1 MNQTIELLMR
11 HHSVRK
17 YEPRAVSEDV
27 KEQII
32 RCAQMA
38 PTSSYFQAYT
48 IIEIKAPES
57 RKVLAEAAGGQEWVV
72 KAPLVLLFCADLNR
86 GKNLLKVKE
95 QEVFGNVE
103 CYTVAVVDAALA
115 MQKAFVAA
123 QSLGLEGVV
132 VGGIRNDMERIKK
145 VAELPKLVMPLCLL
159 CLGYPAEY
167 PPVKPRL
174 PLELIWKKDRYGR
187 EADRDDVSRYDELV
201 GQYFSE
207 LTNGEDAYTWTERCA
222 HALAMKPR
230 YQVGDFAKEE
240 GFLQK

>member
-17 YEPRAVSEDV
+17 YEARAVPEEV
-27 KEQII
+27 KELIV

-48 IIEIKAPES
+48 IIEIEDTES
-57 RKVLAEAAGGQEWVV
+57 RKVLAEAAGGQEWVI

-86 GKNLLKVKE
+86 GKQLLEVGDP
-95 QEVFGNVE
+95 EVFGNVE

-132 VGGIRNDMERIKK
+132 VGGVRNDMETIKK
-145 VAELPKLVMPLCLL
+145 AAKLPELVMPLCLL
-159 CLGYPAEY
+159 CLGYPAENT
-167 PPVKPRL
+167 PVKPRL
-174 PLELIWKKDRYGR
+174 PLELVWKKDQYGR
-187 EADRDDVSRYDELV
+187 EVDRDDISQYDESV
-201 GQYFSE
+201 GRYFSE
-207 LTNGEDAYTWTERCA
+207 LTDGEDSYTWTERCA
-222 HALAMKPR
+222 HALEMKPR
-230 YQVGDFAKEE
+230 YQVGDFARSE